1 MNLRNVFFNF
11 IYKIPLTKLEM
22 NGKSDRKRK
31 RAFNWDDVYQSSS
44 EDERQ
49 IIKKRV
55 RKNYQ
60 IVINKYIQ

>member
-1 MNLRNVFFNF
+1 MND
-11 IYKIPLTKLEM
+11 
-22 NGKSDRKRK
+22 KSDRKRK